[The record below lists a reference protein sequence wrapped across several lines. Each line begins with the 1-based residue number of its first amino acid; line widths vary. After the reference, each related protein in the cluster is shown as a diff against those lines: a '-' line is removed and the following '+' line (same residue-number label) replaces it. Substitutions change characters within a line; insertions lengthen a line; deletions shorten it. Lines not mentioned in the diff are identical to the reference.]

1 MSPGMSRAADHAYGC
16 TSGARS
22 ARTTLLIALCVASAA
37 LASCKKNS
45 RDNAVSVL
53 YAGSLATAL
62 ENGLGDAFS
71 KATGHPYKGEAQG
84 SLGGAR
90 MIHDH
95 LRSPDI
101 FISADPTVNETV
113 LMGDKNGNL
122 VTWYATMASS
132 QLVLAYNPKSPFA
145 DKFQAAAAN
154 KIPWYEVLQ
163 IPGVRFGRGDPTTD
177 PKGYRTLFLFD
188 LAGKHYRNPEIPRML
203 GDPVNPAQVFPEI
216 VLLARVESGQ
226 FDAGI
231 FYKHE
236 VVAHHLPF
244 VTFPSEINLGDPK
257 FARFYAEAAYQI
269 PSGELVK
276 GAPIIF
282 TITIPRTVSHTAAA
296 EAFMRFMLSSP
307 KLLEGFGFGT
317 IEHQVAGDRDQI
329 PADLRSLCPGT
340 YKS

>member
-1 MSPGMSRAADHAYGC
+1 MTRAHSIIGPGALS
-16 TSGARS
+16 
-22 ARTTLLIALCVASAA
+22 IALFVASAA
-37 LASCKKNS
+37 LSSCKQS
-45 RDNAVSVL
+45 SQDNTVSVL

-62 ENGLGDAFS
+62 ENGLGAAFS
-71 KATGHPYKGEAQG
+71 KATGYAYKGEAQG

-95 LRSPDI
+95 LRSPDV

-113 LMGDKNGNL
+113 LMGDKNNNL
-122 VTWYATMASS
+122 VSWFATMASS

-145 DKFQAAAAN
+145 EKFQAAAAN
-154 KIPWYEVLQ
+154 RIPWYEVLQ

-188 LAGKHYRNPEIPRML
+188 LAGKHYQKPEIPRML
-203 GDPVNPAQVFPEI
+203 GEPLNPAQVFPEI
-216 VLLARVESGQ
+216 VLLARVETGQ

-244 VTFPSEINLGDPK
+244 VTFPPEINLGHPE
-257 FARFYAEAAYQI
+257 FAKFYANATYKL
-269 PSGELVK
+269 PSGDQVK

-282 TITIPRTVSHTAAA
+282 TITIPKTVSHPAAA
-296 EAFMRFMLSSP
+296 EAFVRFMLSSP
-307 KLLEGFGFGT
+307 KLLEEFGFGI
-317 IEHQVAGDRDQI
+317 IEHQVGGDREQT
-329 PADLRSLCPGT
+329 PENLRGLCPGT